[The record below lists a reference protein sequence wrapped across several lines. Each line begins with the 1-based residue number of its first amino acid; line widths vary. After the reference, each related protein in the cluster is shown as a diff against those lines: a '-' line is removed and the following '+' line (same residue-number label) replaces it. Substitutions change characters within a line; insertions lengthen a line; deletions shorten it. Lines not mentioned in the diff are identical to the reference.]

1 MANLPVDYNRA
12 VLEEQLDALTQR
24 IDDMKTVNYFIP
36 LSAAPVSPTIGD
48 VVYSNGTNTDN
59 TFGSASEGL
68 FRFGLNGA
76 WHKVG

>member
-1 MANLPVDYNRA
+1 MK
-12 VLEEQLDALTQR
+12 LDVKEM
-24 IDDMKTVNYFIP
+24 IKTFSFLKLFLVNYFIP

>member
-1 MANLPVDYNRA
+1 VANLPVDYNRA
-12 VLEEQLDALTQR
+12 ILEEQLDALTQR

-59 TFGSASEGL
+59 TFGNGSEGL